1 MKLLSGASALIIAAS
16 AILLSGRN
24 AAAQTPQ
31 KMEFE
36 VASIKP
42 NASGDHGVRI
52 EMSPGRFVAKNVT
65 VRLLLTQ
72 AFNVKDFQI
81 SGGPSWMSSEHF
93 DIDAKTGG
101 EEDAKDAKP
110 TQAQMM
116 AKTEQLR
123 SMMQSLLA
131 DRFKLK
137 SHEDSKEAPAYA
149 LVVGKN
155 GPKLKPSDAGA
166 EGRSMM
172 RMGRGQLTATK
183 VTMDGLASQLANHVG
198 RPVVNKTGLPGE
210 YDVELEWTPDPG
222 QGGPLGAPP
231 SGEAPPPVDSSG
243 PSIFTAVQ
251 DKLGLKLEGTKSPVK
266 VIVIDAVEKP
276 SEN

>member
-1 MKLLSGASALIIAAS
+1 MNYEHGLRALIIASAVVLSGIDAS
-16 AILLSGRN
+16 A
-24 AAAQTPQ
+24 Q
-31 KMEFE
+31 KLEFE

-42 NASGDHGVRI
+42 NASGEHGLRVS
-52 EMSPGRFVAKNVT
+52 MSPGRFVAKNVT
-65 VRLLLTQ
+65 VKLLIMQ

-101 EEDAKDAKP
+101 ADDPKAEPTPAVMKAKSEE
-110 TQAQMM
+110 
-116 AKTEQLR
+116 LR

-155 GPKLKPSDAGA
+155 GPKLKPSEAGA

-172 RMGRGQLTATK
+172 RMDHGQLTATK
-183 VTMDGLASQLANHVG
+183 VTMDGLANQLANNVG
-198 RPVVNKTGLPGE
+198 RPVVNQTGLTGE

-222 QGGPLGAPP
+222 QGGPFGGPP
-231 SGEAPPPVDSSG
+231 PGEAPPPVDSSG

-251 DKLGLKLEGTKSPVK
+251 DKLGLKLEGTKAPVK
-266 VIVIDAVEKP
+266 MIVIDAIEKP